1 MKKKIVISL
10 CICIGC
16 ACFVVGVLLALLVF
30 TRPVDNIE
38 IQRTIIEKE
47 SSNRDFIVQIAIA
60 IGTVGAV
67 ILTLILQLKDKLNA
81 PQLKISIEKEKP
93 WYNNELDKTGH
104 VSKHFYRFIV
114 ENTKQITAQDV
125 KIQLLKVKKF
135 KDKQL

>member
-16 ACFVVGVLLALLVF
+16 ACFVVGVLMALLVF

-38 IQRTIIEKE
+38 IQKTIVE
-47 SSNRDFIVQIAIA
+47 SKSCNRDFFVQVAIA

-67 ILTLILQLKDKLNA
+67 VLTLILQLSEILKA
-81 PQLKISIEKEKP
+81 PKLKITIKKERP
-93 WYNNELDKTGH
+93 WYNNELDKNGD

-125 KIQLLKVKKF
+125 KIQLLKVKN
-135 KDKQL
+135 LIP